1 MATFPPGA
9 SLRAPLLARSCTST
23 PFPLSSPIVAAMEA
37 EISTNPWE
45 HSHNPW
51 EHSHN
56 PWTAGAARPVLAMPD
71 GEMKDLLRSSA
82 LPVRPGDLVV
92 AQIRRAARALGL
104 TDSRAREIW
113 YGRAS
118 RILAEE
124 LDRARAWRLRHLAA
138 SRARLLEEMRRMDAE
153 ERRLDRLLR
162 SLTHDDD
169 AP

>member
-1 MATFPPGA
+1 
-9 SLRAPLLARSCTST
+9 
-23 PFPLSSPIVAAMEA
+23 MEA

-51 EHSHN
+51 ERSHN
-56 PWTAGAARPVLAMPD
+56 PWERPRNPWNDGAAQPALAMPD
-71 GEMKDLLRSSA
+71 GEMKDLLRSAA

-138 SRARLLEEMRRMDAE
+138 SRARMLEEMRRMDAE
-153 ERRLDRLLR
+153 EERLDWLLR